1 MEEGMRI
8 ERLFSEVIKSK
19 RLEKG
24 WSLKEVS
31 IKTGINASYLN
42 RLEKG
47 ERKNPSAIALF
58 KISKSLDINI
68 MFLIKVLL
76 IEEEKRNMVKDCIN

>member
-1 MEEGMRI
+1 MKEGKGNERI
-8 ERLFSEVIKSK
+8 FSEVIKSK
-19 RLEKG
+19 RSKKG

-31 IKTGINASYLN
+31 LKTGINASYLN

-58 KISKSLDINI
+58 KLSMALEIDI
-68 MFLIKVLL
+68 MFLIKLL
-76 IEEEKRNMVKDCIN
+76 LKEEERRNMTENCSD